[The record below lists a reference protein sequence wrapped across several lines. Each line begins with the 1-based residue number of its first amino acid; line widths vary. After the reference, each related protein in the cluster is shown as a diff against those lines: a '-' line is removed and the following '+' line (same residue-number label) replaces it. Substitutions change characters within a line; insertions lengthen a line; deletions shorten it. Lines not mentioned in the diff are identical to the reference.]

1 MRPLLKSLRAVWR
14 SNAVEITVDVS
25 KFGRLIPQLAN
36 VTKRSLRSVVKQQA
50 KLIIRGSGSGRDE
63 GLIPYTPP
71 PKGQQ
76 QGENAVRRDISRV
89 FGSLSNVKKI
99 LKYSNVRGAGTA
111 FNRYIREGDHEKAKA
126 LLNGTMQK
134 NFRTKAHQRNQGG
147 KTVRVRSYVQSRPT
161 EIDLKSNRLGRV
173 TDIIQALPAA
183 GTHPIHKSRQNN
195 RKFVSRRQWSAVVL
209 QSGTVAAYIKQK
221 QKNVG
226 TMKAG
231 WVPAARNLGI
241 TGLPKF
247 VARNFRNNGSFLN
260 ELDQESPAF
269 TAINS
274 TPGIGSSLRSV
285 MARTLRGRV
294 IRMKADIQNKLNA
307 ELGKLQTAA

>member
-1 MRPLLKSLRAVWR
+1 
-14 SNAVEITVDVS
+14 VEIAVDIS

-50 KLIIRGSGSGRDE
+50 ALIIRGSGSGRDE

-99 LKYSNVRGAGTA
+99 LKNSGVRGVGTA

-134 NFRTKAHQRNQGG
+134 NFRTKAHQRNQNG
-147 KTVRVRSYVQSRPT
+147 KTVRVRSYVQGRPT
-161 EIDLKSNRLGRV
+161 EVNLKSNRLGRV
-173 TDIIQALPAA
+173 TDIVQALPAA
-183 GTHPIHKSRQNN
+183 GTHPIHQSRQNN

-209 QSGTVAAYIKQK
+209 QGGTVAAYIKQK

-231 WVPAARNLGI
+231 WVAAARALGI

-247 VARNFRNNGSFLN
+247 VSRNFRNNGSFLN

>member
-1 MRPLLKSLRAVWR
+1 MRPSSKSRPAVWR
-14 SNAVEITVDVS
+14 SKAVEITVDVS

-76 QGENAVRRDISRV
+76 QGEAAVARDISRV

-99 LKYSNVRGAGTA
+99 LKHSGVRGARTA
-111 FNRYIREGDHEKAKA
+111 FSRYIREGDHEKAKA

-134 NFRTKAHQRNQGG
+134 NFRTKAHQRNQNG
-147 KTVRVRSYVQSRPT
+147 KTVRVRSYVQGRPT
-161 EIDLKSNRLGRV
+161 EVDLKSNELGRI
-173 TDIIQALPAA
+173 TNIIQSLPAA

-226 TMKAG
+226 IMKAG
-231 WVPAARNLGI
+231 WVDAARALGI

-247 VARNFRNNGSFLN
+247 VTRNFRQNGSHIP
-260 ELDQESPAF
+260 ELDKESPAF

>member
-1 MRPLLKSLRAVWR
+1 M
-14 SNAVEITVDVS
+14 EITVDIT

-50 KLIIRGSGSGRDE
+50 KLIVRGSGTGLDE
-63 GLIPYTPP
+63 GLIPFTPP

-76 QGENAVRRDISRV
+76 QGENAVRRDIARV
-89 FGSLSNVKKI
+89 FGSMSNVKKI
-99 LKYSNVRGAGTA
+99 LKNSKVRGAGTA
-111 FNRYIREGDHEKAKA
+111 FNRYIREGDMEKAKA

-134 NFRTKAHQRNQGG
+134 NFRTKAYRRTQNG
-147 KTVRVRSYVQSRPT
+147 KNVRVRSYVQSRPV
-161 EIDLKSNRLGRV
+161 EIDLKSNRLGRI
-173 TDIIQALPAA
+173 TDIIPSLPAA
-183 GTHPIHKSRQNN
+183 GTHPIHKARQNN
-195 RKFVSRRQWSAVVL
+195 RKFVSRRQWSAIVL
-209 QSGTVAAYIKQK
+209 QSGTVAAYVKHK

-231 WVPAARNLGI
+231 WVPAARKLGI
-241 TGLPKF
+241 SGLPKF
-247 VARNFRNNGSFLN
+247 VSRNFRNNGSFVD

-274 TPGIGSSLRSV
+274 TPQIGYSLRSV

-294 IRMKADIQNKLNA
+294 IRLKADIENQLNA
-307 ELGKLQTAA
+307 QLSKLQAAA

>member
-1 MRPLLKSLRAVWR
+1 
-14 SNAVEITVDVS
+14 VELTVDIS
-25 KFGRLIPQLAN
+25 KFGQLIPELAN
-36 VTKRSLRSVVKQQA
+36 LTKRSLRSVVKQQS
-50 KLIIRGSGSGRDE
+50 KLLIRGSGDGLDE

-99 LKYSNVRGAGTA
+99 IKHSGVRGAGSS

-134 NFRTKAHQRNQGG
+134 NFRTKGYQRNQGG
-147 KTVRVRSYVQSRPT
+147 KIVRVRSYVQSRPT
-161 EIDLKSNRLGRV
+161 EIDLKNNRLGRI

-183 GTHPIHKSRQNN
+183 GTHPIHKSRQNH
-195 RKFVSRRQWSAVVL
+195 RKFVSQRQWSAVVL

-221 QKNVG
+221 QKSVG

-231 WVPAARNLGI
+231 WVPAAKRLGI
-241 TGLPKF
+241 TSLPKF
-247 VARNFRNNGSFLN
+247 VTRNVKNNGTYVD
-260 ELDQESPAF
+260 ELDRESPSF
-269 TAINS
+269 TAIN
-274 TPGIGSSLRSV
+274 TTYGIRSSRNV
-285 MARTLRGRV
+285 TAIVRALRGRL
-294 IRMKADIQNKLNA
+294 IRMKADIENRLA
-307 ELGKLQTAA
+307 GEYGRLRTR

>member
-1 MRPLLKSLRAVWR
+1 
-14 SNAVEITVDVS
+14 
-25 KFGRLIPQLAN
+25 
-36 VTKRSLRSVVKQQA
+36 
-50 KLIIRGSGSGRDE
+50 
-63 GLIPYTPP
+63 
-71 PKGQQ
+71 
-76 QGENAVRRDISRV
+76 
-89 FGSLSNVKKI
+89 
-99 LKYSNVRGAGTA
+99 
-111 FNRYIREGDHEKAKA
+111 
-126 LLNGTMQK
+126 MQK
-134 NFRTKAHQRNQGG
+134 NFRTKAHQRNQNG
-147 KTVRVRSYVQSRPT
+147 KTVRVRSYVQGRPT
-161 EIDLKSNRLGRV
+161 EINLKSNRLGRV
-173 TDIIQALPAA
+173 TDIVQALPAA
-183 GTHPIHKSRQNN
+183 GTHPIHQSRQNN

-209 QSGTVAAYIKQK
+209 QGGTVAAYIKHK

-231 WVPAARNLGI
+231 WVAAARALGI

-247 VARNFRNNGSFLN
+247 VSRNFRNNGSFLN

-274 TPGIGSSLRSV
+274 TPSIGSSLRSV